1 MEAEGTNHG
10 SYELRKRRDHPIRR
24 LQRRGPRALDLL
36 ARYRP
41 RDLAADGSESRTS
54 GEVPTRSRERE
65 ASYPSERQRS
75 LKPASDDREVDEY
88 GIPVNWNDFTAA
100 EKLVAIAA
108 LIVTGVITGS
118 LFLAPFGAYG
128 TGLF

>member
-1 MEAEGTNHG
+1 M
-10 SYELRKRRDHPIRR
+10 
-24 LQRRGPRALDLL
+24 
-36 ARYRP
+36 
-41 RDLAADGSESRTS
+41 
-54 GEVPTRSRERE
+54 
-65 ASYPSERQRS
+65 
-75 LKPASDDREVDEY
+75 KPASDDREVDEY